1 MRTYPTHTTHLTSAC
16 LADLSRRSG
25 SSAKAEAAERRRRAH
40 VPYFPENASGL
51 NAGLTLIVL
60 NVHSSVV
67 FPSTDRET

>member
-1 MRTYPTHTTHLTSAC
+1 MTRSVPTDCASAT
-16 LADLSRRSG
+16 AGNSHRE
-25 SSAKAEAAERRRRAH
+25 KATFLPIPPILPDPAH
-40 VPYFPENASGL
+40 RPCPAYFPENASGL